1 MSDEVKGKTTIA
13 PEVLSTIARLT
24 TLNVQ
29 GVSRMA
35 SLLNPYDRALTQK
48 LGEGVKIAIKEDIL
62 TIDLFVVMT
71 SEENVR
77 VVSQNIQKDVT
88 RAIIEMVGMEVAS
101 VNVHIVDFDFDL

>member
-1 MSDEVKGKTTIA
+1 MSEEVKGKTTIA

-35 SLLNPYDRALTQK
+35 PLLNPYDRAITQK
-48 LGEGVKIAIKEDIL
+48 YGEGVKIVIKDDVL
-62 TIDLFVVMT
+62 TVDLHVVLT

-88 RAIIEMVGMEVAS
+88 RAIKEMVGMEIVG
-101 VNVHIVDFDFDL
+101 VNVHIVDFDF